1 MMRRILRLFV
11 TFICTA
17 CLTGVLFAQAE
28 LATITGTVTDASS
41 AVAPNVRITVTNE
54 QTNIAAQTITNE
66 GGRYVVPGLRPGVY
80 KVQAAL
86 PGFKEYVQ
94 SGVTLQVNQTA
105 RIDVALALGDTSEQ
119 VTVQR

>member
-1 MMRRILRLFV
+1 MMPKILRPFV
-11 TFICTA
+11 TFICTV

-54 QTNIAAQTITNE
+54 ETNIAARTITNE
-66 GGRYVVPGLRPGVY
+66 GGRYVVPALRPGVY
-80 KVQAAL
+80 KVQATLA
-86 PGFKEYVQ
+86 GFKEYVQ

-105 RIDVALALGDTSEQ
+105 PDRRRARAGRRQ
-119 VTVQR
+119 